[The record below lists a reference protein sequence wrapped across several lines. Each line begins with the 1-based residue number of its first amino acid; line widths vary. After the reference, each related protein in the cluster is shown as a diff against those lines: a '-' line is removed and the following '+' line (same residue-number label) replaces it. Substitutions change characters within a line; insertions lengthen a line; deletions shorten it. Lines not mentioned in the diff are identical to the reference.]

1 MKHTLRKVF
10 ATISA
15 AAMCAIPTIT
25 SLSANAVA
33 PENARFTF
41 RRDYFIAQANKNI
54 DRIIISWGLN
64 SNGTSAP
71 AAVKMRSEDTLQI
84 GGGGAV
90 NYHNGGGNFYTHSS
104 NRNRKYLAVTSHIY
118 TNKTSLYDETG
129 SAYAYT
135 PSNVNVSSAVY
146 MTPSFMVGDLN
157 GDKNVDGND
166 YSVILAAYNKK
177 GNVYSF
183 THTDSV
189 SFKLGNKNYN
199 IKTYLL
205 DIDND
210 GKFTSADP
218 ALLYHYTQNQ
228 DKPKPY
234 KFPE

>member
-15 AAMCAIPTIT
+15 AAMCAIPTIS

-41 RRDYFIAQANKNI
+41 RRDYFVTQANLNL

-90 NYHNGGGNFYTHSS
+90 NYHNGGGNFYTHAN

-135 PSNVNVSSAVY
+135 TTNANVSSKIY
-146 MTPSFMVGDLN
+146 TTPSFIVGDLN

-166 YSVILAAYNKK
+166 YSVILEAYNKK
-177 GNVYSF
+177 GYTSSF
-183 THTDSV
+183 TKDDKVT
-189 SFKLGNKNYN
+189 FTLGNKTYN
-199 IKTYLL
+199 LKLYLL
-205 DIDND
+205 DINND
-210 GKFTSADP
+210 GRFTSADSS
-218 ALLYHYTQNQ
+218 LLKYYNEHQNQ
-228 DKPKPY
+228 PKPY